1 MNKKFLVLPLAV
13 TMLAASIVGCS
24 KESSEPAGST
34 APISKTAESAAP
46 ATKKDPVTLKIRFF
60 GTENGHYGNVD
71 PVFREFEKRTKDTL
85 NTTLD
90 VIWTPPADFGTKQQL
105 WLSSGEDFDLFVP
118 FDKDRNAK
126 EGALADL

>member
-1 MNKKFLVLPLAV
+1 MNKKFLVLPLAA

-34 APISKTAESAAP
+34 APTSKPAESAAP

-60 GTENGHYGNVD
+60 GTENGHYRNVD
-71 PVFREFEKRTKDTL
+71 PAFREFEKRTKDTL

-90 VIWTPPADFGTKQQL
+90 VIMDTACRL
-105 WLSSGEDFDLFVP
+105 WYKATIMAVIGRRFRPICPV
-118 FDKDRNAK
+118 
-126 EGALADL
+126 G